1 MSAPSQEASR
11 IFLLETSRFQD
22 EGDLNVK
29 LSQSILNSFITVK
42 VSRVIFIDSK
52 GTVRILLLL
61 KMSTCRRP
69 SSSSALPLLERETL
83 NRLFT
88 RDDSQLRCLA
98 QHSVAT
104 LLRHCFEW
112 FQHCSNIA
120 TLCCAKNRRCESS
133 RVTSP
138 LC

>member
-61 KMSTCRRP
+61 KMPTCRRP
-69 SSSSALPLLERETL
+69 SSAGALPLRERETL
-83 NRLFT
+83 KVMMLHETILN
-88 RDDSQLRCLA
+88 DD
-98 QHSVAT
+98 
-104 LLRHCFEW
+104 F
-112 FQHCSNIA
+112 
-120 TLCCAKNRRCESS
+120 
-133 RVTSP
+133 
-138 LC
+138 